1 MGKPDFSRLNNKHF
15 VVLMM
20 NAFVFVANFATGY
33 LLFHFLS
40 IEAAGMY
47 FFVQSFVTLCGAART
62 GFLSTATITFY
73 AGADTERAATVLGS
87 VWFLALA
94 LSLLALALNAGALL
108 FLPYTHNEELILCIK
123 WVGITFFATLPSDV
137 VLWRLQADEKYMK
150 MFIYNVIK
158 STTVLIAYVILIATH
173 RMTVE
178 NVLLWAFLSSIICSL
193 AGMMWNLSGIKY
205 IAHRS
210 KECMT
215 ELFHYGK
222 YTLGTTSISVMLN
235 NADTWI
241 INFMLGPAQVAIYNL
256 ALRFI
261 AFVELPIRTFLTTG
275 MSEMAIAFNKN
286 DMKQTTDIFK
296 KYTGML
302 TIALIP
308 IIICAVLL
316 ADIPINFLGGAKY
329 HGSAAANVL
338 RLFMVLSIL
347 FPLDRFNGVALD
359 ITRNTKINFY
369 KIIIMLVLTVT
380 FDFVGVAVTGNVYG
394 AALCTYVVIIVAI
407 IYGNYQLRKHMDY
420 TIPGILSSGYAEIK
434 EIVRQN
440 RKPKQ

>member
-1 MGKPDFSRLNNKHF
+1 
-15 VVLMM
+15 MM
-20 NAFVFVANFATGY
+20 NAFVFLANFATGY
-33 LLFHFLS
+33 LLFHYLS
-40 IEAAGMY
+40 IESAGMY
-47 FFVQSFVTLCGAART
+47 FFVQSFVTICGAART

-73 AGADTERAATVLGS
+73 AGAEPKRAATVLGS
-87 VWFLALA
+87 VWFLALG
-94 LSLLALALNAGALL
+94 LSLLVLAINAGALL
-108 FLPYTHNEELILCIK
+108 VLPYTHNEELILCIK
-123 WVGITFFATLPSDV
+123 WVGITFLSTLPSDV
-137 VLWRLQADEKYMK
+137 IFWRLQADEQYGK
-150 MFIYNVIK
+150 MFLYRIITSV
-158 STTVLIAYVILIATH
+158 SVLIAYATLIGLH
-173 RMTVE
+173 KMTVE
-178 NVLLWAFLSSIICSL
+178 NALLWGFVSSLLASL
-193 AGMMWNLSGIKY
+193 VGMLWNLSGVKY
-205 IAHRS
+205 IFHRT

-241 INFMLGPAQVAIYNL
+241 INFMLGPASVAVYNL

-275 MSEMAIAFNKN
+275 MSEMAIAFNRN
-286 DMKQTTDIFK
+286 DMPQTTNIFK

-308 IIICAVLL
+308 IIVCAILL

-338 RLFMVLSIL
+338 RLFMLLSIL

-380 FDFVGVAVTGNVYG
+380 FDFVGIAVLHNVYG

-434 EIVRQN
+434 QIIQN
-440 RKPKQ
+440 RKQPK

>member
-1 MGKPDFSRLNNKHF
+1 MG
-15 VVLMM
+15 V
-20 NAFVFVANFATGY
+20 
-33 LLFHFLS
+33 
-40 IEAAGMY
+40 
-47 FFVQSFVTLCGAART
+47 
-62 GFLSTATITFY
+62 
-73 AGADTERAATVLGS
+73 
-87 VWFLALA
+87 
-94 LSLLALALNAGALL
+94 
-108 FLPYTHNEELILCIK
+108 
-123 WVGITFFATLPSDV
+123 TFFATLPSDV
-137 VLWRLQADEKYMK
+137 VLWRLQADQKYTK
-150 MFIYNVIK
+150 MFLYNVLK
-158 STTVLIAYVILIATH
+158 SLSVLIAYAALILLH
-173 RMTVE
+173 KMTVE
-178 NVLLWAFLSSIICSL
+178 NVLLWSFLSGLICSL
-193 AGMMWNLSGIKY
+193 VGMMWNLSGVKY
-205 IAHRS
+205 ITHRS

-241 INFMLGPAQVAIYNL
+241 INFMLGPAPVAVYNL

-286 DMKQTTDIFK
+286 DMPQTTNIFK

-308 IIICAVLL
+308 IIVCAILL

-338 RLFMVLSIL
+338 RLFMLLSIL

-369 KIIIMLVLTVT
+369 KIIIMLILTVT
-380 FDFVGVAVTGNVYG
+380 FDFVGIAVFHNVYG

-420 TIPGILSSGYAEIK
+420 TIPGILSAGYAEIK
-434 EIVRQN
+434 EIIEKN
-440 RKPKQ
+440 RKRK